1 MEWIRKQLLLLIL
14 NLLALIIFF
23 SLLWLCFVSE
33 GAFRNYSA
41 TLVLSGKWAIRFL
54 LFSLLM
60 TPLNVLLGWRS
71 AITLRRPAGLW
82 AFIFA
87 ALHFS
92 IYLSKMKLFW
102 FDRPITG
109 INTALGFV
117 AFCILATLALTS
129 MRDSM
134 KRLGKWW
141 KPLHR
146 LIYAAVPIAIAH
158 AMLESSNTRVLE
170 YDPDVLV
177 EAAIYLGVLCLL
189 LMVRV
194 RGVRSLSANVTRK
207 R

>member
-1 MEWIRKQLLLLIL
+1 MEWIRKRFLLLTL
-14 NLLALIIFF
+14 NLLALNIFF
-23 SLLWLCFVSE
+23 AILWLCFVSE
-33 GAFRNYSA
+33 GALRNYSE

-82 AFIFA
+82 AFTFA

-102 FDRPITG
+102 FDQPLGG
-109 INTALGFV
+109 INTALGLI
-117 AFCILATLALTS
+117 AFCILTTLALTS

-146 LIYAAVPIAIAH
+146 LVYAAAPIAIVH
-158 AMLESSNTRVLE
+158 AMLESSNTRVTQ

-177 EAAIYLGVLCLL
+177 EAAIYLGILCLL

-194 RGVRSLSANVTRK
+194 PRVRSYVMAQRVQL
-207 R
+207 